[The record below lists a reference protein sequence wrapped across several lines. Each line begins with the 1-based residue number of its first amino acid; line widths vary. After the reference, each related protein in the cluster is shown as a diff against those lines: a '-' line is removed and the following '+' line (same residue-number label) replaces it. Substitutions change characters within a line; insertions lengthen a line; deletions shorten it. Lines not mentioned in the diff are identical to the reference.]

1 MPPIAL
7 GVQVAEV
14 EAVLQAELDGCN
26 GSRDLTG
33 HEGFAADRTF
43 VVEQDSIRSMDAV
56 GLPVVHRDPVGIELG
71 GSVGR
76 PRIEWRLLI
85 LWYLLRLA
93 IEFRCGSLVEPRAF
107 LQLENPDRL
116 KNTQSSKGIGVGGR
130 SEERRVGKECV
141 SKWKS

>member
-93 IEFRCGSLVEPRAF
+93 IEFQIGRAHVCTPVTNAHLVCR
-107 LQLENPDRL
+107 LLLEK
-116 KNTQSSKGIGVGGR
+116 KNLLFSV
-130 SEERRVGKECV
+130 C
-141 SKWKS
+141 